1 MVLFYTDKIQNDI
14 AFFEN
19 EEMRHIQN
27 ALRKSKGDAIN
38 FTDGAGSLYTA
49 EIISSGK
56 REIQA
61 RVIEKS
67 IISPSSPY
75 LHVAVAP
82 TKNIDRIEWFV
93 EKAVEIGINEISF
106 ILCKHSER
114 KNIKLDR
121 MKRIA
126 LAAMK
131 QSLKATMPSINGLVE
146 FEPWLNTSSTAQKM
160 MACLTDETLH
170 FCKGFSAGMPTT
182 ICIGPEGGFRDDEIK
197 LAMGAGYRLV
207 SLGDERLRT
216 ETAALT
222 SVSFFRLLN
231 DMKA

>member
-1 MVLFYTDKIQNDI
+1 MVLFYSNKIQDDVV
-14 AFFEN
+14 FFAD

-27 ALRKSKGDAIN
+27 SLRKSAGDTIH
-38 FTDGAGSLYTA
+38 FTDGAGSLFAA
-49 EIISSGK
+49 EISATSK

-61 RVIEKS
+61 TIVDRKS
-67 IISPSSPY
+67 LNPPAPF
-75 LHVAVAP
+75 LHIAVAP

-93 EKAVEIGINEISF
+93 EKAVEIGVSEISF

-114 KNIKLDR
+114 KNIKLER

-126 LAAMK
+126 IAAMK
-131 QSLKATMPSINGLVE
+131 QSLKCTLPVLNELE
-146 FEPWLNTSSTAQKM
+146 RFENWVKTQKTTQKM
-160 MACLTDETLH
+160 MACLTDDTLH
-170 FCKGFSAGMPTT
+170 YAKGFSKSQPTT

-197 LAMGAGYRLV
+197 SAMGEGFRLV

-222 SVSFFRLLN
+222 SVSYFRLLN
-231 DMKA
+231 DMK

>member
-38 FTDGAGSLYTA
+38 FTDGSGTLYRA
-49 EIISSGK
+49 EIVKSTK
-56 REIQA
+56 KEIQA
-61 RVIEKS
+61 KIIERNS
-67 IISPSSPY
+67 ISSSSPY
-75 LHVAVAP
+75 LHIAVAP

-114 KNIKLDR
+114 KIIKVDR

-131 QSLKATMPSINGLVE
+131 QSLKATMPTINELVE
-146 FEPWLNTSSTAQKM
+146 FEPWINASSTVQKM
-160 MACLTDETLH
+160 MACLTSETLH
-170 FCKGFSAGMPTT
+170 FSKGFSIGKPTT

-231 DMKA
+231 DMNV